1 VFSRSSVRNPF
12 PHVRNLLFGIVV
24 LSVVPSAVFAERTV
38 TSNESGDI
46 IASNLAEMQEYA
58 ELQKERLLTRLEVAK
73 SLSDH
78 QKELVATALS
88 KDLEGIPLCSFSQDI
103 VYRQDTE
110 KSESRS
116 VTVHANGLL
125 TDDKS
130 RERIFSEWNYSPF
143 SAPPAVGMDFASAKL
158 IEESETEATF
168 QFKFNKKAKSM
179 SENTTELLGNLK
191 RVAKNLRYDL
201 TVDTQTGAPKKLVL
215 ELIKPTRVMVVARVK
230 KIRHEYVYKF
240 DENLQR
246 FLIPNQT
253 VEFAYSAPTRGKQDE
268 KIEVTYST
276 FECET
281 PLRYMWRTSIDLTEQ
296 SRL

>member
-1 VFSRSSVRNPF
+1 M
-12 PHVRNLLFGIVV
+12 RNLLFGVVV
-24 LSVVPSAVFAERTV
+24 LTVVSSTVLAELTV

-46 IASNLAEMQEYA
+46 VASDLVEMQEYA
-58 ELQKERLLTRLEVAK
+58 ELQKARLLTRLEVAK
-73 SLSDH
+73 SLSDQ
-78 QKELVATALS
+78 QKELVAIALS
-88 KDLEGIPLCSFSQDI
+88 KDLEGIPLCSFSQDF

-110 KSESRS
+110 KSETRS
-116 VTVHANGLL
+116 VTVHANGML

-143 SAPPAVGMDFASAKL
+143 SVPPAAGIDFASAQL
-158 IEESETEATF
+158 IEETATEATF
-168 QFKFNKKAKSM
+168 QFKFNKKAKST

-201 TVDTQTGAPKKLVL
+201 TVDSHTGAPKKLVL

-246 FLIPNQT
+246 YLIPNQT

-268 KIEVTYST
+268 KIDVTYSN

-281 PLRYMWRTSIDLTEQ
+281 PLRYMWRTEIDLTEQ
-296 SRL
+296 S